1 MTITTL
7 ILAIFLSAQLV
18 SLDTTEMDMSDFLRL
33 IAKTANLNLVIHPD
47 VHGKVNVLA
56 KDVPWEQLLDSVLKT
71 HALEKEL
78 DGTTM
83 RISPAASLSLETYVY
98 YPKYLR
104 AEDLAQ
110 IVAPMLS
117 PRGTVVAY
125 PARNALIVRDVRALE
140 LFR

>member
-7 ILAIFLSAQLV
+7 ILATFLSAQLV

-56 KDVPWEQLLDSVLKT
+56 KDAPWEQLLDSVLKT
-71 HALEKEL
+71 HGLEEEL
-78 DGTTM
+78 DGNTM
-83 RISPAASLSLETYVY
+83 RIAPAASLPLQTYVY